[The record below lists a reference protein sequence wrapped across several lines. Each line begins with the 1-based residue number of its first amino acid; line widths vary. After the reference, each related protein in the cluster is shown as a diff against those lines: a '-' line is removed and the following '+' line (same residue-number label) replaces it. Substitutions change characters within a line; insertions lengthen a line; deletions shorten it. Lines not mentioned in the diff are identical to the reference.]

1 MAVDY
6 LSALN
11 SSGSGLN
18 ITQIVDSLVDAETNP
33 ERVDVDSQIEKKT
46 LEISSLGEVASN
58 LSTLKT
64 SASALTNKT
73 KLTSTSAS
81 IKNTISVTSPSKAK
95 VFSSDVTVTTLATP
109 QTLEFSGFTSANANT
124 GSGNITVDFGNWI
137 TNGTAT
143 DTDSLFSASTSVS
156 ASTSLGNPTSHS
168 TLGGLITIATSA
180 GGDQSSTSFTV
191 VGKDMA
197 GNAITEVI
205 TGAGDGATSTGTK
218 VFKSVTSITPG
229 STVGSGTVTV
239 GHSASSFGVNSALS
253 SSTVTVGSGT
263 GTLTS
268 VAASLNGISGVSASI
283 LNKGEGIFSLV
294 VRTETGVNNAIKITV
309 SENSGDTGLSM
320 FDTNS
325 DNSTHQTTAATDA
338 SLNVDGVTIKRGSNT
353 IDDLFDGFTMVLT
366 ETTSSSFRVS
376 SSLDKDEALINLQ
389 SFIDAVN
396 KARTSLNNLT
406 KQGSETVE
414 AGPLYNNVIVNSIKE
429 KLITLTTGEIK
440 GFGNDSL
447 YLSELGVRTERD
459 GTLSID
465 ESIFNSQLSLNSTV
479 FDSIFNT
486 MFSSSSPYLNVTA
499 SASTSDPEPGAYGF
513 VYDGTT
519 AKLNGLEMTVGSDAD
534 GNTYYLSKATSDLGG
549 IKLQPTQTVNSA
561 YVYYGRSLIDTL
573 STYIDSALSATGVIA
588 KSEQNIS
595 TKLSDL
601 KLDLSEVDEKV
612 ETLTKRYL
620 GQFSAM
626 ESAVTS
632 LNSTGDYLKNMMDA
646 WTKES

>member
-1 MAVDY
+1 MTVDY
-6 LSALN
+6 LSAIN

-33 ERVDVDSQIEKKT
+33 ERVDVDSKIDKKT
-46 LEISSLGEVASN
+46 LEISALGEVASN
-58 LSTLKT
+58 LSTLKA

-73 KLTSTSAS
+73 KLTATSAS
-81 IKNTISVTSPSKAK
+81 TKNTISVTSPSKAK
-95 VFSSDVTVTTLATP
+95 AFNSDIIVSSLATP
-109 QTLEFSGFTSANANT
+109 QTLEFSGFTSANSNT

-143 DTDSLFSASTSVS
+143 DVDSLFSSSTSVN

-168 TLGGLITIATSA
+168 NLGGLITIATSA
-180 GGDQSSTSFTV
+180 GGNQSSTSFTV

-197 GNAITEVI
+197 GNSITEVI
-205 TGAGDGATSTGTK
+205 TGAGDGATATGTK

-229 STVGSGTVTV
+229 STVGTGTVTI
-239 GHSASSFGVNSALS
+239 GHSASTFGPNSALT
-253 SSTVTVGSGT
+253 SSTVTIGSGT

-268 VAASLNGISGVSASI
+268 VATNLNDISGVSASI
-283 LNKGEGIFSLV
+283 LNKGDGTFSLV

-309 SENSGDTGLSM
+309 SENSGDTGLST

-325 DNSTHQTTAATDA
+325 DNANHQTTAATDA
-338 SLNVDGVTIKRGSNT
+338 TLNVDGVVISRASNT
-353 IDDLFDGFTMVLT
+353 IDNLFDGFTMVLT
-366 ETTSSSFRVS
+366 EKTTSSFRVS
-376 SSLDKDEALINLQ
+376 SSLDKDEALTNLQ
-389 SFIDAVN
+389 SFIDVVN
-396 KARTSLNNLT
+396 TTRTSLNNLT

-414 AGPLYNNVIVNSIKE
+414 SGPLYNNVTVNSIKD
-429 KLITLTTGEIK
+429 KLLSITTGPIK

-459 GTLSID
+459 GTLSINKAT
-465 ESIFNSQLSLNSTV
+465 FNSQLSLDSTV

-499 SASTSDPEPGAYGF
+499 SVSTADPKPGAYGF
-513 VYDGTT
+513 VYDSST
-519 AKLNGLEMTVGSDAD
+519 AKLDGSEMTAGTDAD

-549 IKLQPTQTVNSA
+549 IKVQPSQTVSSG

-573 STYIDSALSATGVIA
+573 SSYIDTALSATGIIA
-588 KSEQNIS
+588 KSEQSIS

-601 KLDLSEVDEKV
+601 KLDLSEVDNKV

-620 GQFSAM
+620 EQFSAM

-632 LNSTGDYLKNMMDA
+632 LNSTSDYLTNMMDA

>member
-81 IKNTISVTSPSKAK
+81 LKNTISVTSPSKARA
-95 VFSSDVTVTTLATP
+95 FSSDVTVTSLATP

-137 TNGTAT
+137 TNGTAS
-143 DTDSLFSASTSVS
+143 DSESLFKEVTTVS
-156 ASTSLGNPTSHS
+156 ASTSFGTPSSHS
-168 TLGGLITIATSA
+168 VLGGVVRIETAA
-180 GGDQSSTSFTV
+180 GGNHSSTSFTI
-191 VGKDMA
+191 VGTDMA
-197 GNAITEVI
+197 GNSVTESV
-205 TGAGDGATSTGTK
+205 TGGGDGVAVTTTN
-218 VFKSVTSITPG
+218 VFKTVTSITPG
-229 STVGSGTVTV
+229 SSVGTGAVYV
-239 GHSASSFGVNSALS
+239 GHVASSFGANSALS
-253 SSTVTVGSGT
+253 SSTVTVGSGN

-268 VAASLNGISGVSASI
+268 VAANLNNISGVSASI
-283 LNKGEGIFSLV
+283 LNKGEGVFSLV

-353 IDDLFDGFTMVLT
+353 IDDLFDGFTMILT

-389 SFIDAVN
+389 SFIDAIN

-414 AGPLYNNVIVNSIKE
+414 AGPLYNNVIVNSIKD
-429 KLITLTTGEIK
+429 KLISLTTGEIK

-447 YLSELGVRTERD
+447 YLSELGVRTQRD

-519 AKLNGLEMTVGSDAD
+519 AKLNGLEMTSGSDAD

>member
-6 LSALN
+6 LSAIN

-33 ERVDVDSQIEKKT
+33 ERVDVDSKIDKKT
-46 LEISSLGEVASN
+46 LEISALGEVASN
-58 LSTLKT
+58 LSTLK
-64 SASALTNKT
+64 SSSSALTNKT
-73 KLTSTSAS
+73 KLTATSAS
-81 IKNTISVTSPSKAK
+81 TKNTISVTSPSKAK
-95 VFSSDVTVTTLATP
+95 VFNSDIIVSSLATP
-109 QTLEFSGFTSANANT
+109 QTLEFSGFTSANSNT
-124 GSGNITVDFGNWI
+124 GSGTITVDFGNWI

-143 DTDSLFSASTSVS
+143 DVDSLFSSSTSVN

-168 TLGGLITIATSA
+168 DLGGLITIATSA
-180 GGDQSSTSFTV
+180 GGNQSSTSFTV

-197 GNAITEVI
+197 GNSITEVI
-205 TGAGDGATSTGTK
+205 TGAGDGATATGTK

-229 STVGSGTVTV
+229 STVGTGTVTV
-239 GHSASSFGVNSALS
+239 GHSASTFGPNSALT
-253 SSTVTVGSGT
+253 SSTITIGSGT

-268 VAASLNGISGVSASI
+268 VAANLNDISGVSASI
-283 LNKGEGIFSLV
+283 LNKGDGTFSLV

-309 SENSGDTGLSM
+309 SENSGDTGLST

-325 DNSTHQTTAATDA
+325 DNADHQTTAATDA
-338 SLNVDGVTIKRGSNT
+338 TLNVDGVVISRASNT
-353 IDDLFDGFTMVLT
+353 INNLFDGFTMVLT
-366 ETTSSSFRVS
+366 EKTTSSFRVN
-376 SSLDKDEALINLQ
+376 SSLDKDEALTNLQ
-389 SFIDAVN
+389 SFIDIVN
-396 KARTSLNNLT
+396 TTRTSLNNLT

-414 AGPLYNNVIVNSIKE
+414 AGPLYNNVTVNSIKD
-429 KLITLTTGEIK
+429 KLLSITTGPIK

-459 GTLSID
+459 GTLSINKAT
-465 ESIFNSQLSLNSTV
+465 FNSQLSLDSTV

-486 MFSSSSPYLNVTA
+486 MFSSSSPYLDV
-499 SASTSDPEPGAYGF
+499 SASVSTADPKPGAYGF
-513 VYDGTT
+513 VYDGSV
-519 AKLNGLEMTVGSDAD
+519 AKLDGSEMTAGTDAD

-549 IKLQPTQTVNSA
+549 IKVQPSQTVSSA

-573 STYIDSALSATGVIA
+573 SSYIDTALSATGIIS
-588 KSEQNIS
+588 KSEQSIS
-595 TKLSDL
+595 SKLSDL
-601 KLDLSEVDEKV
+601 KLDLSEVDNKV

-620 GQFSAM
+620 EQFSAM

-632 LNSTGDYLKNMMDA
+632 LNSTSDYLTNMMDA

>member
-1 MAVDY
+1 MTVDY
-6 LSALN
+6 LSAIN

-33 ERVDVDSQIEKKT
+33 ERVDVDSKIDKKT
-46 LEISSLGEVASN
+46 LEISALGEVANN
-58 LSTLKT
+58 LSTLKS

-73 KLTSTSAS
+73 KLTASSAS
-81 IKNTISVTSPSKAK
+81 TKNTISVTSPSKAK
-95 VFSSDVTVTTLATP
+95 AFNSDIIVSSLATP
-109 QTLEFSGFTSANANT
+109 QTLEFSGFTSANSNT
-124 GSGNITVDFGNWI
+124 GSGTITVDFGNWI

-143 DTDSLFSASTSVS
+143 DVDSLFSASTNVI

-168 TLGGLITIATSA
+168 DLGGLITIATSA
-180 GGDQSSTSFTV
+180 GGNQSSTSFTV

-197 GNAITEVI
+197 GNSITEVI
-205 TGAGDGATSTGTK
+205 TGAGDGATATGTK

-229 STVGSGTVTV
+229 TTVGTGTVTV
-239 GHSASSFGVNSALS
+239 GHSASTFGPNSALT
-253 SSTVTVGSGT
+253 SSTVTIGSGT

-268 VAASLNGISGVSASI
+268 VATNLNDISGVSASI
-283 LNKGEGIFSLV
+283 LNKGDGTFSLV

-309 SENSGDTGLSM
+309 SENSGDTGLST

-325 DNSTHQTTAATDA
+325 DNANHQTTAATDA
-338 SLNVDGVTIKRGSNT
+338 TLNVDGVVISRASNT
-353 IDDLFDGFTMVLT
+353 IDNLFDGFTMVLT
-366 ETTSSSFRVS
+366 ETTTSSFRVS
-376 SSLDKDEALINLQ
+376 SSLDKDEALANLQ
-389 SFIDAVN
+389 SFIDIVN
-396 KARTSLNNLT
+396 TTRTSLNNLT

-414 AGPLYNNVIVNSIKE
+414 SGPLYNNVTVNSIKDN
-429 KLITLTTGEIK
+429 LLSITTGPIK

-459 GTLSID
+459 GTLSINKAT
-465 ESIFNSQLSLNSTV
+465 FNSQLSLDSTV

-499 SASTSDPEPGAYGF
+499 SVSTADPKPGAYGF
-513 VYDGTT
+513 VYDGST
-519 AKLNGLEMTVGSDAD
+519 AKLDGSEMTTGTDAD

-549 IKLQPTQTVNSA
+549 IKVQPSQTVSSA

-573 STYIDSALSATGVIA
+573 SSYIDTALSATGIIA
-588 KSEQNIS
+588 KSEQSIS

-601 KLDLSEVDEKV
+601 KLDLSEVDNKV

-620 GQFSAM
+620 EQFSAM

-632 LNSTGDYLKNMMDA
+632 LNSTSDYLTNMMDA